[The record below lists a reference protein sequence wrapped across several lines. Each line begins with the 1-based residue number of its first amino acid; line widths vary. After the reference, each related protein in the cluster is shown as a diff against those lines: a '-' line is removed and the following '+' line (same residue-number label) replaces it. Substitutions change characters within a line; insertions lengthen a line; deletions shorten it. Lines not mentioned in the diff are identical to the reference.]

1 MENFY
6 QESGR
11 AGRDG
16 KEARCIMLFRLGDM
30 FKQSTMVF
38 TEQTGLQKLYS
49 MVAYCLDRSTCR
61 REMIAQ
67 HFLDTWETI
76 PCNGMCDNCTR
87 ADPSATGDVVD
98 AAKAAVSI
106 LEQAARREQ
115 RVTGLK
121 LVEAVQGKGA
131 SNLKLAGWAGDS
143 LTKDQVESLVAH
155 LTVEGHLKEDFH
167 FTPYSTISYL
177 VPGQRTVKGGLVIP
191 FFTGKIGSK
200 KNFEPTTRFPSSV
213 SPYTLF
219 SPPWSVIVH
228 ISPSVSLLTANPLA
242 CFKRDHQK
250 LFTLKSE
257 LLYVLC
263 SISHST
269 LLQQYQCNSFP

>member
-87 ADPSATGDVVD
+87 EDGAAKGEVGD
-98 AAKAAVSI
+98 AARAAVGI

-115 RVTGLK
+115 RVT
-121 LVEAVQGKGA
+121 EM
-131 SNLKLAGWAGDS
+131 
-143 LTKDQVESLVAH
+143 
-155 LTVEGHLKEDFH
+155 
-167 FTPYSTISYL
+167 
-177 VPGQRTVKGGLVIP
+177 
-191 FFTGKIGSK
+191 
-200 KNFEPTTRFPSSV
+200 
-213 SPYTLF
+213 
-219 SPPWSVIVH
+219 
-228 ISPSVSLLTANPLA
+228 
-242 CFKRDHQK
+242 
-250 LFTLKSE
+250 
-257 LLYVLC
+257 
-263 SISHST
+263 
-269 LLQQYQCNSFP
+269 